1 MRFSLRLRSVII
13 WEEEERGRDQLVS
26 TKVKKRRT
34 GKDQLK
40 YEILGVLF
48 FATAIFITVSLF
60 VPTGI
65 IGDFLIRLLT
75 IITGKTGCLLVA
87 GMLFY
92 FTCSFCW
99 LRQPFAGNPRNR
111 GVILLFLVILVILHL
126 VFLSGGISRS
136 EAVALLW
143 KNGLQGD
150 GGGVLGAVF
159 CIASLYLLGRT
170 GTFILTAALCAI
182 SLTLLTGIPF
192 SRLMKRTGGLFV
204 DAGLAMKAGFE
215 RFLFVE
221 EETFAETVQER
232 PKPEEK
238 KQDAPVIIDYSAHS
252 SVPEGV
258 TEQENLEG
266 DEEGTTSTPQVEEQ
280 TEISQNNY
288 NLPPLELLRKPLKVK
303 SSRLNKELIENV
315 RILEE
320 TLESFG
326 IKVCVSEVH
335 KGPAITRYEIQPAPG
350 VKVSR
355 IMRLADDIALSLA
368 AAAVR
373 IEAPI
378 PGKAAMGI
386 EVPNKEVA
394 IVCLREILETGEF
407 QDAASK
413 LTIALGKD
421 IAGNPIITDLAKMP
435 HLLIAGATGS
445 GKSVCLNTIICS
457 ILYKASPGEVKLL
470 MIDPKMVELITYNGI
485 PHLVAP
491 VVTEPKKAASA
502 LRWAVKE
509 METRYE
515 LFASL
520 GARDIAKYNQQIRA
534 QKQEEHK
541 PLPYIIVVID
551 ELSDLMIISPV
562 DVEDAICR
570 LAQMARAAGIHLV
583 IATQRPSVDVITGVI
598 KANIPSRI
606 AFAVSSQTDSRTI
619 LDLNGAE
626 KLLGRGDMLFMP
638 VGALKPLRIQGAFVT
653 ENEVEETVD
662 YLVKQGDP
670 TYLADFPV
678 QQEESSEE
686 DYGDVLFFDA
696 AKLVIE
702 VGHASAS
709 LLQRRLRVGYT
720 RASRLI
726 DTLEA
731 KGIVGP
737 FEGSKPRDVL
747 MTSDQFYRYFGK

>member
-1 MRFSLRLRSVII
+1 MS
-13 WEEEERGRDQLVS
+13 
-26 TKVKKRRT
+26 KKAKKSRA

-48 FATAIFITVSLF
+48 FAAAIFITVSLF

-75 IITGKTGCLLVA
+75 IFTGKIGCLLVA
-87 GMLFY
+87 GLLVY
-92 FTCSFCW
+92 FTCSSCW
-99 LRQPFAGNPRNR
+99 FRQPFTENPRNR
-111 GVILLFLVILVILHL
+111 GVILLFLVVLVVLHL
-126 VFLSGGISRS
+126 IFLPGGISRS
-136 EAVALLW
+136 KAMALLW
-143 KNGLQGD
+143 ENGLQGE

-159 CIASLYLLGRT
+159 SIALLYLLGRT
-170 GTFILTAALCAI
+170 GTFILTAALSVI

-192 SRLMKRTGGLFV
+192 SQLMKSIGDLF
-204 DAGLAMKAGFE
+204 AKAGRAIKAGIE
-215 RFLFVE
+215 RFIFIE

-232 PKPEEK
+232 PKREEK
-238 KQDAPVIIDYSAHS
+238 KQDTPVIIDYNAHS
-252 SVPEGV
+252 SASEEIVEGDNLD
-258 TEQENLEG
+258 NLE
-266 DEEGTTSTPQVEEQ
+266 EEKAITTLQVKEEQ
-280 TEISQNNY
+280 PEISQDNY

-303 SSRLNKELIENV
+303 SNRLNKELIENV

-320 TLESFG
+320 TLGNFG

-386 EVPNKEVA
+386 EVPNKEIS
-394 IVCLREILETGEF
+394 IVCLREILETSEF
-407 QDAASK
+407 RDAASK

-457 ILYKASPGEVKLL
+457 ILYKAFPSEVKLL

-491 VVTEPKKAASA
+491 VVTEPKKAAAA

-509 METRYE
+509 MENRYE
-515 LFASL
+515 LFASQ
-520 GARDIAKYNQQIRA
+520 GVKDIARYNKQIIT
-534 QKQEEHK
+534 QKQEQQR
-541 PLPYIIVVID
+541 PLPYIVIVID
-551 ELSDLMIISPV
+551 ELSDLMVISPV

-619 LDLNGAE
+619 LDLSGAE
-626 KLLGRGDMLFMP
+626 KLLGRGDMLFIP
-638 VGALKPLRIQGAFVT
+638 VGALKPLRIQGALVT
-653 ENEVEETVD
+653 ESEVEEIVN
-662 YLVKQGDP
+662 YLIKQGDP
-670 TYLADFPV
+670 AYLTEFPV
-678 QQEESSEE
+678 QQEEGSEDM
-686 DYGDVLFFDA
+686 DYGDELFYDA

-702 VGHASAS
+702 MGHASAS

-720 RASRLI
+720 RAARLI
-726 DTLEA
+726 DILEA

-747 MTSDQFYRYFGK
+747 MTSEQFHRYFGR

>member
-1 MRFSLRLRSVII
+1 MQFSLWLMSVII
-13 WEEEERGRDQLVS
+13 WEEEGKGS
-26 TKVKKRRT
+26 KMSAKTKKRRA
-34 GKDQLK
+34 GKDYLK
-40 YEILGVLF
+40 YEILGVLLF
-48 FATAIFITVSLF
+48 TVAIFITVSLYA
-60 VPTGI
+60 PTGI
-65 IGDFLIRLLT
+65 IGDFLIYLLT
-75 IITGKTGCLLVA
+75 TFMGKTGCLLIA
-87 GMLFY
+87 GMLVY
-92 FTCSFCW
+92 FSCSCCW
-99 LRQPFAGNPRNR
+99 RRRDFMENPRHR
-111 GVILLFLVILVILHL
+111 GVILLFFVILVLLHL
-126 VFLSGGISRS
+126 FLLPWGTPRS
-136 EAVALLW
+136 VAMEMLW
-143 KNGLQGD
+143 KNGLLGK
-150 GGGVLGAVF
+150 GGGVIGAVLS
-159 CIASLYLLGRT
+159 IASLYLLART
-170 GTFILTAALCAI
+170 GTLILTAALCII
-182 SLTLLTGIPF
+182 SLILLTGIPF
-192 SRLMKRTGGLFV
+192 SQFMKRIGGLFV
-204 DAGLAMKAGFE
+204 KAGHSLKSGFE

-221 EETFAETVQER
+221 EENFTETAVQQR
-232 PKPEEK
+232 PKREEK
-238 KQDAPVIIDYSAHS
+238 KEEAPVIIDYSDHPSAIEKEKAEEEKLTPALQ
-252 SVPEGV
+252 VDEQPE
-258 TEQENLEG
+258 
-266 DEEGTTSTPQVEEQ
+266 TSH
-280 TEISQNNY
+280 NKY
-288 NLPPLELLRKPLKVK
+288 NLPPLEILRKPLKVK

-350 VKVSR
+350 IKVSR

-368 AAAVR
+368 APAVR

-394 IVCLREILETGEF
+394 TVCLREILETSEF

-457 ILYKASPGEVKLL
+457 ILYKTDPSEVKLL
-470 MIDPKMVELITYNGI
+470 LIDPKMVEMITYNDI
-485 PHLVAP
+485 PHLVSP

-509 METRYE
+509 MENRYE

-520 GARDIAKYNQQIRA
+520 GVRDIAKYNQQIGADKQA
-534 QKQEEHK
+534 QHR
-541 PLPYIIVVID
+541 PLPYIVIIID

-619 LDLNGAE
+619 LDLSGAE
-626 KLLGRGDMLFMP
+626 KLLGRGDMLFIP
-638 VGALKPLRIQGAFVT
+638 VGAIKPLRVQGALVT
-653 ENEVEETVD
+653 ESEVEETVD

-670 TYLADFPV
+670 KYFAEFPV
-678 QQEESSEE
+678 QDEDSPEDN

-702 VGHASAS
+702 TGHASAS

-731 KGIVGP
+731 KGVVGP
-737 FEGSKPRDVL
+737 FAGSKPRSVL
-747 MTSDQFYRYFGK
+747 MTVDQFHRYFGE

>member
-1 MRFSLRLRSVII
+1 VAKKGKKGRS
-13 WEEEERGRDQLVS
+13 GS
-26 TKVKKRRT
+26 
-34 GKDQLK
+34 GDQLK
-40 YEILGVLF
+40 YDILGVLF
-48 FATAIFITVSLF
+48 FATAIFITVSF
-60 VPTGI
+60 FKPTGI
-65 IGDFLIRLLT
+65 IGTYLISILT
-75 IITGKTGCLLVA
+75 VLTGKTGCLLVA
-87 GMLFY
+87 GILVY
-92 FTCSFCW
+92 FTCSYCW
-99 LRQPFAGNPRNR
+99 LRQPFTGSTRSR
-111 GVILLFLVILVILHL
+111 GVIMLFFVILVLLHL
-126 VFLSGGISRS
+126 LFIPSDLSRN

-143 KNGLQGD
+143 DNGWQGT
-150 GGGVLGAVF
+150 GGGLFGAIIGIV
-159 CIASLYLLGRT
+159 SLYLLGYT
-170 GTFILTAALCAI
+170 GTLILATAICIISFI
-182 SLTLLTGIPF
+182 LLTGVPF
-192 SRLMKRTGGLFV
+192 SQFIKNIAAFFVNIGRLIKSGL
-204 DAGLAMKAGFE
+204 E

-221 EETFAETVQER
+221 EETDPEPVKRR
-232 PKPEEK
+232 PKQEGNKVDTP
-238 KQDAPVIIDYSAHS
+238 APVIIDYNAHTSASEKIKEETVEEENTKEDKAETHS
-252 SVPEGV
+252 IRH
-258 TEQENLEG
+258 
-266 DEEGTTSTPQVEEQ
+266 VEEQ
-280 TEISQNNY
+280 LKTTDYNY
-288 NLPPLELLRKPLKVK
+288 DLPPLELLSKPIKVK

-326 IKVCVSEVH
+326 IKVCVNEVH

-368 AAAVR
+368 APAVR

-386 EVPNKEVA
+386 EVPNKEIA
-394 IVCLREILETGEF
+394 IVCLREILEKKRF

-421 IAGNPIITDLAKMP
+421 IAGNPIITDLVKMP
-435 HLLIAGATGS
+435 HMLIAGATGS

-457 ILYKASPGEVKLL
+457 ILYKASPDEVKLL
-470 MIDPKMVELITYNGI
+470 MIDPKMVELTTYNGI
-485 PHLVAP
+485 PHLVSP

-509 METRYE
+509 MEIRYE
-515 LFASL
+515 LFASM
-520 GARDIAKYNQQIRA
+520 GVRDITKYNELIRTRE
-534 QKQEEHK
+534 QEQHE
-541 PLPYIIVVID
+541 PLPYIVVIID

-598 KANIPSRI
+598 KANIPSRV

-638 VGALKPLRIQGAFVT
+638 IGAIKPIRIQGALVT
-653 ENEVEETVD
+653 ESEVEETVD
-662 YLVKQGDP
+662 FLNKQGEAALI
-670 TYLADFPV
+670 TDFPA
-678 QQEESSEE
+678 QEEETVEDEE
-686 DYGDVLFFDA
+686 FVDELFYDA
-696 AKLVIE
+696 ARLVID
-702 VGHASAS
+702 VGHGSAS

-720 RASRLI
+720 RAARLI

-731 KGIVGP
+731 KGIVGS

-747 MTSDQFYRYFGK
+747 MTSEQFERYYGK

>member
-1 MRFSLRLRSVII
+1 MAKKS
-13 WEEEERGRDQLVS
+13 
-26 TKVKKRRT
+26 KKRRS
-34 GKDQLK
+34 GGSDHLK
-40 YEILGVLF
+40 YDILGVLF
-48 FATAIFITVSLF
+48 FAAAIFITVSF
-60 VPTGI
+60 FAPTGI
-65 IGDFLIRLLT
+65 IGTFLIRLLT
-75 IITGKTGCLLVA
+75 VLTGKTGCLLVA
-87 GMLFY
+87 GILAY

-99 LRQPFAGNPRNR
+99 LRQPLTGNPRNR
-111 GVILLFLVILVILHL
+111 GVIMLFFVVLVLLHLLFMPGD
-126 VFLSGGISRS
+126 LSRN

-143 KNGLQGD
+143 DNGWQGT
-150 GGGVLGAVF
+150 GGGFLGAIIGIV
-159 CIASLYLLGRT
+159 SLYLLGYT
-170 GTFILTAALCAI
+170 GTFILATALCVI
-182 SLTLLTGIPF
+182 SLILLTGVPF
-192 SRLMKRTGGLFV
+192 SQFIKKIGAFFVSIVGLITS
-204 DAGLAMKAGFE
+204 GLE

-221 EETFAETVQER
+221 EETDSESVKR
-232 PKPEEK
+232 KPKREEK
-238 KQDAPVIIDYSAHS
+238 KVDTPVIIDYSDHTSAS
-252 SVPEGV
+252 EKM
-258 TEQENLEG
+258 TEDIIEEKNKKENKGETHTLSIHQV
-266 DEEGTTSTPQVEEQ
+266 DEQPKTS
-280 TEISQNNY
+280 NY
-288 NLPPLELLRKPLKVK
+288 NYDLPPLELLSKPLKVK

-326 IKVCVSEVH
+326 IKVCVNEVH

-350 VKVSR
+350 IKVSR

-368 AAAVR
+368 APAVR

-386 EVPNKEVA
+386 EVPNKEIA
-394 IVCLREILETGEF
+394 IVCLREILEANQF

-421 IAGNPIITDLAKMP
+421 IAGNPIITDLVKMP

-457 ILYKASPGEVKLL
+457 ILYKASPDEVKLL
-470 MIDPKMVELITYNGI
+470 MIDPKMVELTTYNGI
-485 PHLVAP
+485 PHLVSP

-515 LFASL
+515 LFASM
-520 GARDIAKYNQQIRA
+520 GVRDITKYNELIRT
-534 QKQEEHK
+534 QEQGQHK
-541 PLPYIIVVID
+541 PLPYIIVIID

-638 VGALKPLRIQGAFVT
+638 VGAIKPIRIQGALVT
-653 ENEVEETVD
+653 ESEVEETVD
-662 YLVKQGDP
+662 FLNKQGD
-670 TYLADFPV
+670 AAFIAEFPV
-678 QQEESSEE
+678 QEEETAKDE
-686 DYGDVLFFDA
+686 DYGDELFYDA
-696 AKLVIE
+696 AKLVID
-702 VGHASAS
+702 VGHGSAS

-720 RASRLI
+720 RAARLI

-747 MTSDQFYRYFGK
+747 MTSDQFQRYFGK

>member
-1 MRFSLRLRSVII
+1 MSA
-13 WEEEERGRDQLVS
+13 
-26 TKVKKRRT
+26 KVKKRRA
-34 GKDQLK
+34 GQDNLK
-40 YEILGVLF
+40 YEIIGVLLF
-48 FATAIFITVSLF
+48 TAAIFITVSLF
-60 VPTGI
+60 TSTGI
-65 IGDFLIRLLT
+65 IGNSLIYLLT
-75 IITGKTGCLLVA
+75 ILTGKTGCFLVA
-87 GMLFY
+87 GMLVY
-92 FTCSFCW
+92 FSCSCCW
-99 LRQPFAGNPRNR
+99 LRRPFWGNSRNK
-111 GVILLFLVILVILHL
+111 GVILLFFIALVILHL
-126 VFLSGGISRS
+126 RFLPAGGIPRDI
-136 EAVALLW
+136 AIALLW
-143 KNGLQGD
+143 DNGLIGA
-150 GGGVLGAVF
+150 GGGVLGAVLS
-159 CIASLYLLGRT
+159 ISSLYLLART
-170 GTFILTAALCAI
+170 GTLILTAALSII
-182 SLTLLTGIPF
+182 SLTLLTGIPLSKF
-192 SRLMKRTGGLFV
+192 MKRTGNFFIN
-204 DAGLAMKAGFE
+204 AGRSMKAGLE

-221 EETFAETVQER
+221 EDTFAETVKNR
-232 PKPEEK
+232 TKREEK
-238 KQDAPVIIDYSAHS
+238 KEDTPVIIDYNAHPSAMEEE
-252 SVPEGV
+252 PE
-258 TEQENLEG
+258 EESLEE
-266 DEEGTTSTPQVEEQ
+266 EEGEKTSFSQVEEQ
-280 TEISQNNY
+280 PGISHSNY

-326 IKVCVSEVH
+326 IKICVSEVH

-368 AAAVR
+368 AVAVR

-386 EVPNKEVA
+386 EVPNKEIA
-394 IVCLREILETGEF
+394 TVCLREILETNEF
-407 QDAASK
+407 QDAASP

-421 IAGNPIITDLAKMP
+421 IAGNPIITDLSKMP

-457 ILYKASPGEVKLL
+457 ILYKTAPSEVKLL
-470 MIDPKMVELITYNGI
+470 MIDPKMVEMITYNGI

-491 VVTEPKKAASA
+491 VVTEPKKASSA

-509 METRYE
+509 MENRYE

-520 GARDIAKYNQQIRA
+520 GVRDIIRYNQQIRE
-534 QKQEEHK
+534 QKQSHQK
-541 PLPYIIVVID
+541 PLPYIVVIID

-619 LDLNGAE
+619 LDLGGAE
-626 KLLGRGDMLFMP
+626 KLLGRGDMLFIP
-638 VGALKPLRIQGAFVT
+638 VGAIKPLRIQGALVT
-653 ENEVEETVD
+653 EKEVEETVD

-670 TYLADFPV
+670 TYLAEFPV
-678 QQEESSEE
+678 QQEDTSEE
-686 DYGDVLFFDA
+686 IDYGDVLFFDA

-702 VGHASAS
+702 TGHASAS

-720 RASRLI
+720 RAARLI
-726 DTLEA
+726 DILEA

-747 MTSDQFYRYFGK
+747 MTSDQFYRYFGR